1 MMARASA
8 GVAAVA
14 VQRGLQIHFAN
25 PIELADKER
34 VDRYQFFGVED
45 FYVAFAKLGAEAL

>member
-1 MMARASA
+1 MARASA